1 MRVVA
6 DASALVAVALQEPGF
21 ERIAARLE
29 GATVCAPELLK
40 FELANAAVTKA
51 RRTPA
56 RAVQIFAALD
66 KVLDPRAGIQ
76 WHPVNVA
83 DVAVLAHLTG
93 LTAYDAAYVWLAGW
107 LEADLVTL
115 DAQLIAAAGREGPTS

>member
-6 DASALVAVALQEPGF
+6 DASAVAALAFQEPGF

-40 FELANAAVTKA
+40 FELANVAVMKA
-51 RRTPA
+51 RQAPGQ
-56 RAVQIFAALD
+56 AVQIFTALD
-66 KVLDPRAGIQ
+66 HALDPRTGIQ
-76 WHPVNVA
+76 WHVVNAV

-93 LTAYDAAYVWLAGW
+93 LTAYDAAYLWLAGW
-107 LEADLVTL
+107 LEADLVTQ
-115 DAQLIAAAGREGPTS
+115 DSQLIAAAGSTA